1 MTITFRHVL
10 SFIFS
15 FFFFINLIFFHHE
28 ECHCRFLCLKSSILK
43 SDGAI
48 FLILKKF
55 GVGATRGDDKLF
67 IRPAP
72 FLHAAM

>member
-1 MTITFRHVL
+1 MTIRHILKFVS
-10 SFIFS
+10 SFLFS
-15 FFFFINLIFFHHE
+15 NLILFWQ
-28 ECHCRFLCLKSSILK
+28 ECRCHFLCLKSSILK

-55 GVGATRGDDKLF
+55 GVGAIRGDDKLF
-67 IRPAP
+67 IRPTP